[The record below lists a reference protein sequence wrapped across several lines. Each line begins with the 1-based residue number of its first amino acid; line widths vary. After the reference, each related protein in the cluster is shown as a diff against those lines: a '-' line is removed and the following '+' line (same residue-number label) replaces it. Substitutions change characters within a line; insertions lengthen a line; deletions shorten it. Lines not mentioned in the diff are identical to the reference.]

1 VPVEEVLI
9 EDGVVVGQGLGQSGQ
24 SGCGNLL
31 EGGLVGLVADAAHV
45 EDNAVLRIHVQQ
57 VHGERR
63 VADALRSGPEAAS
76 RARSEASS
84 LMAAA
89 AHRALICNSDIKNKC
104 AAAADF
110 FVRLCLSGGAVFSR
124 TRKSH

>member
-1 VPVEEVLI
+1 MSVEEVLI

-57 VHGERR
+57 VHGDE
-63 VADALRSGPEAAS
+63 LRTRLGQV
-76 RARSEASS
+76 RWR
-84 LMAAA
+84 
-89 AHRALICNSDIKNKC
+89 HRAL
-104 AAAADF
+104 AA
-110 FVRLCLSGGAVFSR
+110 RPHR
-124 TRKSH
+124 